1 MNELERKYELE
12 RLQTILLLI
21 KNLLASGASYKNG
34 TQIELRNTLEDYWEN
49 AGRENADEAQL
60 IEVVER
66 QRGIT
71 TVINDNHQQLKR
83 MIDSPY
89 FGRIDFTEATVQE
102 SMDAEKIYIGI
113 STLTDPVT
121 GDLLIYDWRSPIA
134 GMFYDF
140 ERGNAFYI
148 CPAGTI
154 TGIISLKRQYKIV
167 NSTMKY
173 MFDSD
178 LKIDDEMLQELLGKS
193 TDDKMSSIVTSI
205 QREQNQVIRNEGH
218 RLLFVQGPAGSGKTS
233 IALHRVAYL
242 LYRDKETLTTK
253 NVLILSPHHIFSDY
267 ISNVLPEIGEEN
279 VLHTTFHDYITS
291 AMSELPLLVENRSDH
306 LEFLFTNHGNPS
318 LYSYIANISYKSSAD
333 FEGVLQNFLQYLDKE
348 MILTYP
354 PIIFREQ
361 VIFSQED
368 WQEYYLTS
376 LSFLPVKRR
385 LIKIQEIILL
395 KMRPLVHKIRKEK
408 EAEIVAAAEEVNEK
422 TIQVLA
428 RIAAKEELAPLV
440 TKIETLTSIDSFAL
454 YQRLFEEEDLFQRY
468 RGDTPIPS
476 HWPKIKKHTLAKLGD
491 GLLPYEDSFP
501 FFYFQGIL
509 EGFPAKLEI
518 KHLVIDEAQDY
529 TPLQYKILTCL
540 FPNCSWTILGD
551 LAQIVH
557 PYLPT
562 VDFEAA
568 SHIINIP
575 APIIF
580 RLTQSY
586 RSTREIQNFC
596 RALLPAIDETKSIHR
611 SGALPQVIRVEKHD
625 SVSSI
630 LNREIAKLQK
640 EGWHSIAMIC
650 KTAQDCTIIYD
661 QLKTEINLTLISTE
675 NDEYHRG
682 IIVIP
687 AYLAKGLEFDAVFVL
702 NADAETYGFTGDANI
717 LYTICTRALHRL
729 SLFYSGNVSPIITNI
744 APHLY
749 QFSIEESIL

>member
-21 KNLLASGASYKNG
+21 KNLLASGADYKND
-34 TQIELRNTLEDYWEN
+34 TEIQLRNTLGDYWEN
-49 AGRENADEAQL
+49 VGRETADEAQL

-66 QRGIT
+66 QRSIT
-71 TVINDNHQQLKR
+71 TVINDNYQQLKR
-83 MIDSPY
+83 IIDSPY
-89 FGRIDFTEATVQE
+89 FGRIDFTETTAQE
-102 SMDAEKIYIGI
+102 AIDTEQIYIGI
-113 STLTDPVT
+113 STLTDPVN
-121 GDLLIYDWRSPIA
+121 GDLLIYDWRAPIA

-140 ERGNAFYI
+140 ERGRASYS
-148 CPAGTI
+148 CPSGTI

-178 LKIDDEMLQELLGKS
+178 LKIDDEMLQELLGES
-193 TDDKMSSIVTSI
+193 TDDKMRSIVTSI

-242 LYRDKETLTTK
+242 LYRDKESLTAK

-279 VLHTTFHDYITS
+279 VLHTTFHDYITAS
-291 AMSELPLLVENRSDH
+291 MSELPLIVENRSDH
-306 LEFLFTNHGNPS
+306 LEFLFTNHGSPNLS
-318 LYSYIANISYKSSAD
+318 NHIANISYKSSAD
-333 FEGVLQNFLQYLDKE
+333 FESVLQNLLHYLDKE
-348 MILTYP
+348 MIATYP
-354 PIIFREQ
+354 PITFREQ

-385 LIKIQEIILL
+385 LIKIQEIILVR
-395 KMRPLVHKIRKEK
+395 MRPLVHKIRKAK
-408 EAEIVAAAEEVNEK
+408 EAEIVATAEEVNEK

-428 RIAAKEELAPLV
+428 RIAAKEELASLV
-440 TKIETLTSIDSFAL
+440 AQIETLTSIDSLSL
-454 YQRLFEEEDLFQRY
+454 YQQLFEEEELFQRY
-468 RGDTPIPS
+468 RADTPIPP
-476 HWPKIKKHTLAKLGD
+476 HWSKIKEDTLSKLRG

-501 FFYFQGIL
+501 FFYFQGML

-529 TPLQYKILTCL
+529 TALQYKILTYL

-562 VDFEAA
+562 VDFETA

-596 RALLPAIDETKSIHR
+596 RALLPTIDETKSIHR
-611 SGALPQVIRVEKHD
+611 SGALPQVIRVERHD
-625 SVSSI
+625 LVSSI
-630 LNREIAKLQK
+630 LNREITKLQE

-661 QLKTEINLTLISTE
+661 QLNTEIKLTLISTE

-702 NADAETYGFTGDANI
+702 NTDAETYGFTGDANI

-729 SLFYSGNVSPIITNI
+729 SLFYSGNLSPLITNL
-744 APHLY
+744 ASDLY
-749 QFSIEESIL
+749 QFSVE

>member
-12 RLQTILLLI
+12 RLQTIISLI
-21 KNLLASGASYKNG
+21 KRLLAVGANYKND
-34 TQIELRNTLEDYWEN
+34 TQIELRNTLGDYWEN
-49 AGRENADEAQL
+49 AGREIADEAQL

-66 QRGIT
+66 QRSIT
-71 TVINDNHQQLKR
+71 TVITDSYQQLKR
-83 MIDSPY
+83 IIDSPY
-89 FGRIDFTEATVQE
+89 FGRIDFKEVTPQE
-102 SMDAEKIYIGI
+102 IMDSEKIYIGI
-113 STLTDPVT
+113 STLTDPAN

-140 ERGNAFYI
+140 ERGSAFYN
-148 CPAGTI
+148 CPSGTI
-154 TGIISLKRQYKIV
+154 SGTISLKRQYKIV
-167 NSTMKY
+167 NSIMKY

-178 LKIDDEMLQELLGKS
+178 LKIDDEILQELLGKS
-193 TDDKMSSIVTSI
+193 ADDKMHSIVTSI

-242 LYRDKETLTTK
+242 LYRDKETLTAK

-291 AMSELPLLVENRSDH
+291 SMSELPILVENRSDH
-306 LEFLFTNHGNPS
+306 LEFLLTNHDSPKLHNH
-318 LYSYIANISYKSSAD
+318 IANISYKSSD
-333 FEGVLQNFLQYLDKE
+333 NFESVLRNFLHYLDKDI
-348 MILTYP
+348 ILTYP

-385 LIKIQEIILL
+385 LIKIQELIFLR
-395 KMRPLVHKIRKEK
+395 MRPLVHKIRQEK
-408 EAEIVAAAEEVNEK
+408 EAEIVATAEEVNEK

-440 TKIETLTSIDSFAL
+440 TKIENLTSIDSFAL
-454 YQRLFEEEDLFQRY
+454 YQQLFEDEELFHRH
-468 RGDTPIPS
+468 RADTQIPP
-476 HWPKIKKHTLAKLGD
+476 HWLKIKKHTLSKFRS

-509 EGFPAKLEI
+509 EGFPTRLEI
-518 KHLVIDEAQDY
+518 KHLMIDEAQDY
-529 TPLQYKILTCL
+529 TALQYKILTYL
-540 FPNCSWTILGD
+540 FPNCSWTVLGD
-551 LAQIVH
+551 PAQIVH
-557 PYLPT
+557 PFLPT
-562 VDFEAA
+562 VDFKAA
-568 SHIINIP
+568 SHIINLP
-575 APIIF
+575 NPIIF

-586 RSTREIQNFC
+586 RSTREIQSFC
-596 RALLPAIDETKSIHR
+596 QALLPTIDETKSIHR
-611 SGALPQVIRVEKHD
+611 SGTLPRVIHIQ
-625 SVSSI
+625 SQHLVSSI
-630 LNREIAKLQK
+630 LNHEIKKLQE
-640 EGWHSIAMIC
+640 EGWHSIAIIC
-650 KTAQDCTIIYD
+650 KTAHDCTIIYD
-661 QLKTEINLTLISTE
+661 QLKTKTKLTLISTE

-702 NADAETYGFTGDANI
+702 NVDAGTYGFTGDANI

-729 SLFYSGNVSPIITNI
+729 SLFYSGSLSPLITNL
-744 APHLY
+744 APNLY
-749 QFSIEESIL
+749 QFSTEESFF